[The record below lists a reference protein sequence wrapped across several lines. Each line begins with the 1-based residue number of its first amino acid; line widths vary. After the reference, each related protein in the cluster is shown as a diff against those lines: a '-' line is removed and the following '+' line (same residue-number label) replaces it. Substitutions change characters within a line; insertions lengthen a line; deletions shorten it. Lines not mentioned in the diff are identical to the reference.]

1 MATRA
6 LSDGWSRIES
16 FPRGQETD
24 ARVVIPQCSKAR
36 SSTHPF
42 HPPSSHFARRFVHL
56 RPPIHAPVFPSR
68 LGPPSILEG
77 EETPH
82 GDGWVDVGGTKG
94 SDVVGA
100 TRWTR
105 PAWNLRHGHWKRW
118 NETPKTKT
126 NRKDGAE
133 ETRSTRCTSTT
144 KTKGKRRHAR
154 RNQRT
159 RNEARRTRRTSMSE
173 AWEKEEACQRK
184 GEETKDVYEA
194 NVPRG
199 NRLAHPH
206 TSHTRTDDVA
216 PRARGANANVPKSV
230 RGDACLE
237 NKHPTKEGTV
247 PDERRHRNRR
257 TLHWLTLSRWPC
269 PHDLTCSPLHDAAQV
284 GDLQMIQKLLN
295 IPTTEVGNA
304 MAVRSCVPGRRR
316 IVD

>member
-1 MATRA
+1 MVGFESNPSHVVERRTHESAHRSAVRHVRRPTRSI
-6 LSDGWSRIES
+6 LLFRTSRVGS
-16 FPRGQETD
+16 SLFVRPSTRLFFPL
-24 ARVVIPQCSKAR
+24 VL
-36 SSTHPF
+36 
-42 HPPSSHFARRFVHL
+42 VHL
-56 RPPIHAPVFPSR
+56 PTRWEKKLPW
-68 LGPPSILEG
+68 
-77 EETPH
+77 
-82 GDGWVDVGGTKG
+82 GWVGGTKG
-94 SDVVGA
+94 LDVVGA

-105 PAWNLRHGHWKRW
+105 PAWNRRHGHWKRW

-133 ETRSTRCTSTT
+133 ETRPNLCTSTT

-184 GEETKDVYEA
+184 GEETKDVPEA
-194 NVPRG
+194 NVARG
-199 NRLAHPH
+199 YQLAHPH

-216 PRARGANANVPKSV
+216 PRARGANANVPTCV
-230 RGDACLE
+230 GGDACLE
-237 NKHPTKEGTV
+237 NKDSTKEGTV

-269 PHDLTCSPLHDAAQV
+269 PRDLTCSPLHDAAQV
-284 GDLQMIQKLLN
+284 GDLQMIRKLLN
-295 IPTTEVGNA
+295 IPTNEVGNA
-304 MAVRSCVPGRRR
+304 MAVRSCVSGRRR